1 MASAGTGLLAGKRIL
16 IMGVANKWSIAYA
29 IGEAMKAAGATLI
42 LSYLD
47 ERMLKDCQVLI
58 ADQPEAKLYP
68 CNVASDDDIAALA
81 ESIKTDFGRLD
92 GYVHSVGFAP
102 ADAMK
107 NRFIET
113 TRAGWNTALDVSAFS
128 LVSVSAAVAPLMTE
142 GGSIQTLTY
151 LGSDRVF
158 PNYRVMGVAKA
169 ALEASVRYL
178 AYDLGESKIRVNAIS
193 AGPIKSAAAR
203 GIPGFMDMYKHLLE
217 HTPLKTDFGAAQVAG
232 LAVFLASDLSSAITG
247 ETIFV
252 DNGYHAMGM

>member
-1 MASAGTGLLAGKRIL
+1 MTDQANGLLAGKRIL

-47 ERMLKDCQVLI
+47 ERMLKDCQALV
-58 ADQPEAKLYP
+58 ADQPEAKIYP
-68 CNVASDDDIAALA
+68 CNAASDADIAALST
-81 ESIKTDFGRLD
+81 SIAADYGTID
-92 GYVHSVGFAP
+92 GFVHAVGFAP
-102 ADAMK
+102 ADAMR

-113 TRAGWNTALDVSAFS
+113 TREAWQIALDVSAFS
-128 LVSVSAAVAPLMTE
+128 LVAVSAAVAPLMTN

-151 LGSDRVF
+151 LGADRVF

-169 ALEASVRYL
+169 ALESAVRYL
-178 AYDLGESKIRVNAIS
+178 AYDLGEQRIRVNALS
-193 AGPIKSAAAR
+193 AGPVKTAAAR
-203 GIPGFMDMYKHLLE
+203 GIPGFMDMYKELLE
-217 HTPLKTDFGAAQVAG
+217 HTPLKTDFGAEQVAG

-252 DNGYHAMGM
+252 DNGFHAMGM

>member
-1 MASAGTGLLAGKRIL
+1 
-16 IMGVANKWSIAYA
+16 
-29 IGEAMKAAGATLI
+29 MKAAGARLI

-47 ERMLKDCQVLI
+47 ERMLKDCQALV
-58 ADQPEAKLYP
+58 ADQPDAKIYP
-68 CNVASDDDIAALA
+68 CNAAKDEDIAALA
-81 ESIKTDFGRLD
+81 ESIRSEVGTLH

-107 NRFIET
+107 GKFIET
-113 TRAGWNTALDVSAFS
+113 TRADWNVALDISAFS
-128 LVSVSAAVAPLMTE
+128 LVAVSAAIAPLMTE

-151 LGSDRVF
+151 LGADRVF

-178 AYDLGESKIRVNAIS
+178 AWDLGEQNIRVNALS
-193 AGPIKSAAAR
+193 AGPIKTAAAR
-203 GIPGFMDMYKHLLE
+203 GIAGFMDMYKHLLE
-217 HTPLKTDFGAAQVAG
+217 HTPLKTDFGAAEVAG
-232 LAVFLASDLSSAITG
+232 LSVFLASDLSRAITG